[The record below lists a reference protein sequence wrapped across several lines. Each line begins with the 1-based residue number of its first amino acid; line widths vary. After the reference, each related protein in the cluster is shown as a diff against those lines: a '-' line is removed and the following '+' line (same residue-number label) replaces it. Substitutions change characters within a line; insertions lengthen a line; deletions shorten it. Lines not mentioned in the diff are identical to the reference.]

1 MASEWAQVP
10 GASRARRRSSGRPRS
25 DSSSRVRSVVIR
37 VADSAIGITIIASEA
52 LAGAISPFP
61 QIAGVASALLGFLQ
75 MGIAAAVAIPAY
87 QDYVKRAEQRR

>member
-1 MASEWAQVP
+1 MAREWAQVP

-52 LAGAISPFP
+52 LAGAISTPSAALATMVTVGQP
-61 QIAGVASALLGFLQ
+61 LMRPTVTEASTPAR
-75 MGIAAAVAIPAY
+75 ASIPI
-87 QDYVKRAEQRR
+87 VR